1 MDSNELVD
9 SRAELEAAILEVQGK
24 VTGLWRINHEQ
35 EEKIKDLEKQN
46 EDRNVKYEAT
56 KHKLTRTEIT
66 IRALESKVK
75 LQKAN
80 IEELKEKSQQ
90 QRDEI
95 TALKTQEK
103 AENLKYTA
111 PISELKKQNLIQTA
125 KIAEFQKSKSCDVTG
140 VKVNFSFLQSKL
152 RLAESEHKDKIKELN
167 DKLLK
172 QRVKMR
178 DYIKE
183 LQNQKDDQVA
193 EIETLKDFLKDKEV
207 LISQL
212 LHASQ
217 TKDSSCETQS
227 HRLALLEIQVETL
240 EADKLRQESR
250 NQELETKYSVEAF
263 RREKLQKQLKLNQY
277 DVDQVHEIAQ
287 NLEFHFN
294 STYVRFSGDNKLHT
308 KAELEEAYMESQRLQ
323 DKRRA
328 LALARR
334 MRMQE
339 EEDRD
344 RDAYAEEELCG

>member
-1 MDSNELVD
+1 MDLNELVD
-9 SRAELEAAILEVQGK
+9 SRAELEAAIREIQGK

-35 EEKIKDLEKQN
+35 EEKIKDLEKHN
-46 EDRNVKYEAT
+46 EDQKVKYEAA
-56 KHKLTRTEIT
+56 KHKLTRTEVT

-80 IEELKEKSQQ
+80 IEDLKEKSQQ
-90 QRDEI
+90 QQDEI

-103 AENLKYTA
+103 REKLKYIA
-111 PISELKKQNLIQTA
+111 QISELKKQNSIQAA
-125 KIAEFQKSKSCDVTG
+125 KIAELQKYKSCNVTG
-140 VKVNFSFLQSKL
+140 VKANFSFLQSKL
-152 RLAESEHKDKIKELN
+152 RLAESEHKEKIEELSA
-167 DKLLK
+167 KHLR

-178 DYIKE
+178 DYIKD
-183 LQNQKDDQVA
+183 LQSQKDDQIA

-217 TKDSSCETQS
+217 TKDSSRETQS
-227 HRLALLEIQVETL
+227 RRLALLEIQAEAL
-240 EADKLRQESR
+240 EADKVRLESR

-277 DVDQVHEIAQ
+277 DVDQVNEIAQ
-287 NLEFHFN
+287 SLEFHFN

-308 KAELEEAYMESQRLQ
+308 KAELEAAYMESQRLQ

-328 LALARR
+328 LALARQ
-334 MRMQE
+334 MRIQE
-339 EEDRD
+339 EDDRD
-344 RDAYAEEELCG
+344 GSAYSEEE

>member
-1 MDSNELVD
+1 MDFNELVD
-9 SRAELEAAILEVQGK
+9 SRAELEAAIGEAQGK
-24 VTGLWRINHEQ
+24 VTGLWRINHQQ

-46 EDRNVKYEAT
+46 EDQNAKYEAT
-56 KHKLTRTEIT
+56 KHKLTRTEVT
-66 IRALESKVK
+66 IRALEAKVK

-80 IEELKEKSQQ
+80 IEDLKEKSQQ
-90 QRDEI
+90 QQDEI

-103 AENLKYTA
+103 SEKLKYTA
-111 PISELKKQNLIQTA
+111 QISELKRGNSIQAA
-125 KIAEFQKSKSCDVTG
+125 KIAELQKSGSCDVTG
-140 VKVNFSFLQSKL
+140 VKANFSFLQSKL
-152 RLAESEHKDKIKELN
+152 THAESQYKDKIEELSA
-167 DKLLK
+167 KHLK

-183 LQNQKDDQVA
+183 LQSQKDDQVA
-193 EIETLKDFLKDKEV
+193 EIDTLKDFLKDKEV

-212 LHASQ
+212 LHASRS
-217 TKDSSCETQS
+217 KDSSWETQS

-240 EADKLRQESR
+240 EAEKVRLESR
-250 NQELETKYSVEAF
+250 SQELETKYSVETF

-287 NLEFHFN
+287 SLEFHFN

-328 LALARR
+328 LAIARR

-339 EEDRD
+339 EDDRD
-344 RDAYAEEELCG
+344 GNAYSEEE

>member
-1 MDSNELVD
+1 MDFDELVD
-9 SRAELEAAILEVQGK
+9 SRAELEAAIREIQGK
-24 VTGLWRINHEQ
+24 VTDLWRINHEQ
-35 EEKIKDLEKQN
+35 EQKIKDLEKQN
-46 EDRNVKYEAT
+46 EDQNVKYEAT
-56 KHKLTRTEIT
+56 KHKLKRTEVT

-80 IEELKEKSQQ
+80 IEDLKEKSQQ
-90 QRDEI
+90 QQDEI

-103 AENLKYTA
+103 SEKLKYTA
-111 PISELKKQNLIQTA
+111 QISELEKQNSIQA
-125 KIAEFQKSKSCDVTG
+125 ARIAELQKAKTCDVTG
-140 VKVNFSFLQSKL
+140 VKANFSFLQSKL
-152 RLAESEHKDKIKELN
+152 TRAESEYKDKIEQLSAKH
-167 DKLLK
+167 LK
-172 QRVKMR
+172 QRLKMR

-183 LQNQKDDQVA
+183 LQCQKDDQVA
-193 EIETLKDFLKDKEV
+193 EIDTLKDFLKDKEV

-217 TKDSSCETQS
+217 TKDSSRETES
-227 HRLALLEIQVETL
+227 HRLALLEVQVETL
-240 EADKLRQESR
+240 EADNVRLESR
-250 NQELETKYSVEAF
+250 NQELETKYSVETF

-287 NLEFHFN
+287 SLEFHFN

-344 RDAYAEEELCG
+344 GNAHSEEE

>member
-1 MDSNELVD
+1 MDFDELVD
-9 SRAELEAAILEVQGK
+9 SRAELETAIREIQGK

-35 EEKIKDLEKQN
+35 EQKIKDLEKQN
-46 EDRNVKYEAT
+46 EDQNVKYEAT
-56 KHKLTRTEIT
+56 KHKLKRTEVT

-80 IEELKEKSQQ
+80 IEGLKEKSQQ
-90 QRDEI
+90 QQDEI

-103 AENLKYTA
+103 SEKLKYTVH
-111 PISELKKQNLIQTA
+111 ISDLEKQNSIQAA
-125 KIAEFQKSKSCDVTG
+125 KIAEVQKAKTCDVTG
-140 VKVNFSFLQSKL
+140 VKANFSFLQSKL
-152 RLAESEHKDKIKELN
+152 TRAESEYKDKMEQLSAKH
-167 DKLLK
+167 LK
-172 QRVKMR
+172 QRLKMR

-183 LQNQKDDQVA
+183 LQSQKDDQVA

-217 TKDSSCETQS
+217 TKDSSREAQS
-227 HRLALLEIQVETL
+227 HRLALLEVQVETL
-240 EADKLRQESR
+240 EADKQRQEARS
-250 NQELETKYSVEAF
+250 QELEAKYSVEAF

-287 NLEFHFN
+287 SLEFHFN

-339 EEDRD
+339 VEDQD
-344 RDAYAEEELCG
+344 GNAYSEEE